1 MDGDGI
7 PLAFNITH
15 GNTNEQ
21 TTLTP
26 TEQKNIR

>member
-7 PLAFNITH
+7 PLAFNITPD
-15 GNTNEQ
+15 NTNEQ

-26 TEQKNIR
+26 NRTKNTR